1 MLGKALVFR
10 GTVNKS
16 TTDFQAAITAF
27 NSITGVTLVP
37 NFEDNFNAKTENN
50 PESLFEFQ
58 AGANSNGFT
67 NAWLSNDQANVG
79 VASAYWQCF
88 YNSSGTYMGGG
99 LYTPTAKLT
108 GIFDPADPRLPYT
121 LDTAKGLIT
130 KYVLNDQPDGGVNS
144 DNNPRILRYADVLLL
159 EAEAVLQ
166 SGGNTATAIGL
177 INQVRTRARNMVAGG
192 TVPANLDA
200 TQTSASTIMQWIMD
214 ERLRELAAEGGRWFD
229 LRRWAIGGE
238 ITLNND
244 FFSSIT
250 PTRMAYDAHFL
261 YYPIP
266 FSETDQDA
274 NIVQNPGY

>member
-1 MLGKALVFR
+1 
-10 GTVNKS
+10 
-16 TTDFQAAITAF
+16 
-27 NSITGVTLVP
+27 
-37 NFEDNFNAKTENN
+37 
-50 PESLFEFQ
+50 
-58 AGANSNGFT
+58 
-67 NAWLSNDQANVG
+67 
-79 VASAYWQCF
+79 
-88 YNSSGTYMGGG
+88 
-99 LYTPTAKLT
+99 
-108 GIFDPADPRLPYT
+108 
-121 LDTAKGLIT
+121 
-130 KYVLNDQPDGGVNS
+130 
-144 DNNPRILRYADVLLL
+144 
-159 EAEAVLQ
+159 
-166 SGGNTATAIGL
+166 
-177 INQVRTRARNMVAGG
+177 MVAGG